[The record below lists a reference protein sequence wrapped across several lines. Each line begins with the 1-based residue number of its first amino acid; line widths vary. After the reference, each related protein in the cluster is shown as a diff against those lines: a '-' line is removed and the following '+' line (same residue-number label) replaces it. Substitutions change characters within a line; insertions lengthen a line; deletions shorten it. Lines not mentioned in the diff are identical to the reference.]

1 MSLPPRMKLKFHS
14 SKDFANL
21 IVPEEISKRTPPLGY
36 VFASFL
42 RKKKGC
48 AGVGCIAPHNK
59 LPVPKNSTHLL
70 GRYERYKPTK
80 SFVKKTGLEPLLQTR
95 FGMGIIPRNII

>member
-1 MSLPPRMKLKFHS
+1 MVFRALWGKLPPGGDFKEDTS
-14 SKDFANL
+14 SL
-21 IVPEEISKRTPPLGY
+21 IRL
-36 VFASFL
+36 
-42 RKKKGC
+42 
-48 AGVGCIAPHNK
+48 GVGYITPHNK